1 MKHVQSNEV
10 AISASQ
16 LAFDLTEQGMIP
28 DAVLRRGIQLL
39 LKQRLKEIDSKDV
52 EIMAEM
58 QSDFIKIM
66 KESAIAL
73 VPETVSYTHLTLP
86 TSDLV

>member
-1 MKHVQSNEV
+1 MNST
-10 AISASQ
+10 SQ

-28 DAVLRRGIQLL
+28 DVVLRRGIQLL

-73 VPETVSYTHLTLP
+73 VPEKANEQHYEVPADFYTRA
-86 TSDLV
+86 